1 MGDKENK
8 PEPKKRGRPFGSKN
22 KSKAEIVEPAPV
34 ETVSTTIVVKPEED
48 NTSKCKRVIIKQ
60 YPKYLI
66 PILNIKE

>member
-8 PEPKKRGRPFGSKN
+8 PEPKKRGRPPGSKN

-48 NTSKCKRVIIKQ
+48 NTSKSTRVIIKQ